1 MRQLTW
7 FVTVYQ
13 NPVYW
18 DLEFLGHVIS
28 GKMPLGGIPQ
38 PQKGL
43 PVGTGNVTI
52 INRPSQPKP
61 LVRVQQGLYQSTN
74 SGLQIYGGT
83 RSLTHDFKIW
93 PITFQGSGPS

>member
-1 MRQLTW
+1 
-7 FVTVYQ
+7 
-13 NPVYW
+13 
-18 DLEFLGHVIS
+18 
-28 GKMPLGGIPQ
+28 MPLGGIPQ

-74 SGLQIYGGT
+74 YEGAQWLSGRVLDMRLRDHGFESPLS
-83 RSLTHDFKIW
+83 SLCCVLEQDTLILY
-93 PITFQGSGPS
+93 

>member
-1 MRQLTW
+1 MFRMRNKENSFPIYTRSYL
-7 FVTVYQ
+7 FC
-13 NPVYW
+13 
-18 DLEFLGHVIS
+18 LVIS
-28 GKMPLGGIPQ
+28 GKLPLGGIPQ

-74 SGLQIYGGT
+74 YEGT
-83 RSLTHDFKIW
+83 KI
-93 PITFQGSGPS
+93 S